1 MSRCV
6 KWLFLCMLKISDLL
20 YNKLQ
25 IKYNKVIIGRNLT
38 IMGKCVFSTEK
49 KESISIGNNCKIISS
64 IFYNKIGGDL
74 RCVIRTI
81 QQGEIMIGNNVQ
93 MSNCTII
100 SRKKVIIEDNAMIGG
115 GVKLYDNDFHS
126 TNSQE
131 RIHGDLNIKSKMIII
146 KKNSFIGAHSI
157 LLKGAIVGENSVLGA
172 GSVLAAEIPPN
183 EIWAGNPA
191 RFIRKV

>member
-49 KESISIGNNCKIISS
+49 KESIR
-64 IFYNKIGGDL
+64 IGGDL